1 MGCETWFFKVVLRR
15 KGCVFW
21 TNMDWW
27 TKWWTPRFQRK
38 RPRRCWA
45 SCQIGSESPLT
56 NTSDDVKNPHWNW
69 MKLISARIYNFQF
82 LLPFYQH
89 CNAKQKKTMKKN
101 MKTKNEKTSKMPNT
115 LHNCMQF
122 PTRCWSSPVLSGTFR
137 AKESIDAGVNLG
149 GTA

>member
-69 MKLISARIYNFQF
+69 MKLISAKNIQF
-82 LLPFYQH
+82 PVFVAILSTLQ
-89 CNAKQKKTMKKN
+89 CKTKKKQWKKTWKQKTKK
-101 MKTKNEKTSKMPNT
+101 
-115 LHNCMQF
+115 HQRC
-122 PTRCWSSPVLSGTFR
+122 PTHCTIACSFQLV
-137 AKESIDAGVNLG
+137 AGVPPSSRAHSAQKNPSMRG
-149 GTA
+149 